1 MFKLKLAHKDMRLI
15 VEMAER
21 LGTPIAC
28 GRAVLDWYEK
38 GFEAGYGELDWGA
51 IMLTAN
57 PELGAD

>member
-1 MFKLKLAHKDMRLI
+1 MRLI

-38 GFEAGYGELDWGA
+38 GLEAGYGELDWGT
-51 IMLTAN
+51 IMLIAN
-57 PELGAD
+57 PELEAS

>member
-1 MFKLKLAHKDMRLI
+1 
-15 VEMAER
+15 
-21 LGTPIAC
+21 
-28 GRAVLDWYEK
+28 VLDWYEK